1 MKSQQ
6 AGEHALENTAKF
18 IEETLKLRESS
29 PAVRRESKRFSSHW
43 SPQDRSETCCA
54 SKTSIRCE
62 SVGTRGRRATR
73 CRSQAPDALRLRLW
87 FGSQKN
93 QILQRKVYGVSV
105 FRRQSTVTDLAL
117 KALRLNCA
125 ILEHRTTDGFCKPAC
140 IQFFSCTSPGKSG
153 RGAWLVTFAPAMR
166 TWPVLLLQFSTTTGR
181 SFTTSGLSSK

>member
-87 FGSQKN
+87 FGSQKT

-105 FRRQSTVTDLAL
+105 FRRQSTVTDLAF
-117 KALRLNCA
+117 KG
-125 ILEHRTTDGFCKPAC
+125 T
-140 IQFFSCTSPGKSG
+140 
-153 RGAWLVTFAPAMR
+153 
-166 TWPVLLLQFSTTTGR
+166 
-181 SFTTSGLSSK
+181 